1 MSPNIFASGQSGYQ
15 VGVDLGSA
23 KLRLS
28 QPPHESV
35 LQEPNI
41 LIRNT
46 KTDRVVAI
54 GQEAADLRGRTP
66 EHFSFVQPVVDSVI
80 AHPEAAVTVLS
91 RISHRYRSWWESVLG
106 QNFLVSIPAGAADTD
121 IRTFANVF
129 SHFSSR
135 SVRAVPAS
143 LAALRGIEVSVDDP
157 LAQMVVDIGS
167 DVTNIGVVSQRSVI
181 QFATSNIAGCE
192 LDSAIQD
199 YVRTKRNLHISQIQA
214 EAIKLKSA
222 YCGTAEDAA
231 EEITVYGQDTASR
244 LPREITVSPDDA
256 HRAIQPTIDELST
269 FVQNFLQSLSAD
281 TAADVYTHG
290 VHLVGGTAAMPGL
303 AEELEDVLS
312 ISVYEYNDPA
322 TAVASGLGE
331 ICARPKLQQSINT
344 FDPYASVQSI
354 DQ

>member
-1 MSPNIFASGQSGYQ
+1 MSPSIFASGQSGHQ

-23 KLRLS
+23 NLRLS

-167 DVTNIGVVSQRSVI
+167 DVTNIGVVSQRSII
-181 QFATSNIAGCE
+181 QFAASDIAGRE

-231 EEITVYGQDTASR
+231 E
-244 LPREITVSPDDA
+244 EITVSPDDA

-290 VHLVGGTAAMPGL
+290 VHLVGGTAALPGL
-303 AEELEDVLS
+303 AKELEDVLS

-322 TAVASGLGE
+322 TAVASGLGD